1 MFRAFCVFIF
11 RITGWTV
18 DTRIPPE
25 VKRCI
30 IIAAPHTSNW
40 DFWYAMASCKIL
52 GLKIRYTIK
61 KEWMRFPF
69 SLLTKPLG
77 GIAIDRSARKEN
89 EERISHTDAMINLY
103 KHEQELIVVIT
114 PEGSRSKREQWK
126 TGFYHIAK
134 GAGVPICLGYVDYK
148 EKKAG
153 ISKTIYPSEIQK
165 DMKEI
170 MSFYKTAQA
179 KFPEKFSVDTRYI

>member
-40 DFWYAMASCKIL
+40 DFWYTMATCSIL
-52 GLKIRYTIK
+52 RLKIRYTIK

-69 SLLTKPLG
+69 SLITKPLG

-89 EERISHTDAMINLY
+89 EERISHTDAMIDLY
-103 KHEQELIVVIT
+103 KHEQELIVAVT
-114 PEGSRSKREQWK
+114 PEGTRSKREQWK

-134 GAGVPICLGYVDYK
+134 GAGVPICLGYIDYK

-153 ISKTIYPSEIQK
+153 ISKTIYPSEMQK

-170 MSFYKTAQA
+170 MSFYKNVHA
-179 KFPEKFSVDTRYI
+179 KFPEKFIIDTSYA